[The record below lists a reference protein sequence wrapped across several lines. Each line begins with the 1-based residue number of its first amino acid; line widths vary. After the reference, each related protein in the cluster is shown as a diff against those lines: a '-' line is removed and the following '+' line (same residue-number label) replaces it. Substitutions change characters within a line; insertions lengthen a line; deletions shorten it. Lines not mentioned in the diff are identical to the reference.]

1 MGRIPLLT
9 IGNGA
14 STTEVAQ
21 GRHDVYLRQLAE
33 GVRELGKPVFLR
45 YAHRMDDPAN
55 SGWVGSPESSAA
67 WAHVREIFA
76 GLPASFVWA
85 PTAAAFASD
94 SPTASTPVTTRSTGS
109 PPDGY
114 NGPGCR
120 PGPAGGSCRTS
131 SATSTCGAAR
141 TASR

>member
-1 MGRIPLLT
+1 M
-9 IGNGA
+9 
-14 STTEVAQ
+14 
-21 GRHDVYLRQLAE
+21 
-33 GVRELGKPVFLR
+33 RELGKPVFLR

-55 SGWVGSPESSAA
+55 SGWVGSPESFRAA

-85 PTAAAFASD
+85 PTAAAFGSD
-94 SPTASTPVTTRSTGS
+94 SADRFYPGDDQVDWIAA
-109 PPDGY
+109 DGY

-120 PGPAGGSCRTS
+120 PGAGWRSCRTS